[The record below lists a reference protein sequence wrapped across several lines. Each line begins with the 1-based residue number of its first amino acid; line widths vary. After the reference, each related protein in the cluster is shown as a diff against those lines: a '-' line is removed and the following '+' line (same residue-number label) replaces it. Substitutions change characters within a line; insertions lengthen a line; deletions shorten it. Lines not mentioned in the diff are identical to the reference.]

1 MMQNAKKQHK
11 TTMFKPW
18 FLTCFLCDVL
28 VIEIEATEPTLGH
41 LQEPIGKGHC
51 TDLLLAVTVRA
62 PGKRGYEDIRKSQ
75 VFHGDRWGDL
85 TPVTATIM

>member
-1 MMQNAKKQHK
+1 MPKQHK

-18 FLTCFLCDVL
+18 FLKCFLCDVL

-62 PGKRGYEDIRKSQ
+62 PGKRGYEDIRKIDK
-75 VFHGDRWGDL
+75 DRFFMGMDGGISHL
-85 TPVTATIM
+85 